1 MLKLSHIDKTF
12 DPGTVNEMQV
22 FKDFHLTVE
31 AGEFICI
38 IGSNGSGKTSLLNM
52 ICGASSPN
60 AGAIDLDGENLL
72 KVPEHKRYRHI
83 GRVFQDPSLGTC
95 PKLTVLENLS
105 MADNKGKPWDLTRGI
120 QKDRI
125 DFYRTALSQFGLGLE
140 NKLNDRVSTL
150 SGGQRQSIALLMST
164 LTPIRFLI
172 LDEHTAALDPKTA
185 DLIMRFTDQ
194 IVREK
199 KLTALM
205 ITHNLNYALQY
216 GNRLLMMHEGKIV
229 LDKKGEEKKKISL
242 QELLDQFDRISI
254 EKGNDI

>member
-22 FKDFHLTVE
+22 FEDFNLTVE
-31 AGEFICI
+31 AGEFISI

-52 ICGASSPN
+52 ICGASAPDS
-60 AGAIDLDGENLL
+60 GTIELDGKNLL
-72 KVPEHKRYRHI
+72 KIPEHKRYQSV

-95 PKLTVLENLS
+95 PKMTVLENLS
-105 MADNKGKPWDLTRGI
+105 MADNKGKPWNLTWGI

-125 DFYRTALSQFGLGLE
+125 DFYRTALSAFGLGLE

-150 SGGQRQSIALLMST
+150 SGGQRQSIALLMT
-164 LTPIRFLI
+164 TMTPISFLI

-185 DLIMRFTDQ
+185 DIIMRFTDE

-216 GNRLLMMHEGKIV
+216 GDRLLMMHEGEIV
-229 LDKKGEEKKKISL
+229 LDKRGEEKKKITL
-242 QELLDQFDRISI
+242 QELLDQFDKISI